1 MEGLTVDNSHAVII
15 KGVREGLLII
25 LDDDTPFAQIL
36 TELSERITTR
46 PGFFEGS
53 GVAVN
58 TGRRVIDRPEFD
70 VLYKMLS
77 RNGMRMHTFVS
88 LSAQSRMVAES
99 FGVAAR
105 PPSFAAGDT
114 GGSLGRVRGVRAPI
128 ESPADNVVESGVGL
142 FLRCNLRPGQSV
154 RYAGDVCVLGNVEP
168 GAEIVADGDVVV
180 WGALR
185 GTVHAG
191 ALGDD
196 ESVVCALYLSPVQL
210 AVAGV
215 VSRFPSPE
223 AWGGSTPARSPELAR
238 LEAGRIVVEAWS
250 YQDSDAPGGG

>member
-1 MEGLTVDNSHAVII
+1 MDNSQRVII
-15 KGVREGLLII
+15 KGVREGLLLI
-25 LDDDTPFAQIL
+25 LDDEVPFAEIL
-36 TELSERITTR
+36 TEMSERITTR
-46 PGFFEGS
+46 PGFFRGA
-53 GVAVN
+53 GVALN
-58 TGRRVIDRPEFD
+58 TGRRVMDRPEFD

-77 RNGMRMHTFVS
+77 RNGMRVHTFVS

-99 FGVAAR
+99 YGIAAR

-114 GGSLGRVRGVRAPI
+114 GGSLGRTRGVHAPVA
-128 ESPADNVVESGVGL
+128 SPADSVVESGVGL
-142 FLRCNLRPGQSV
+142 FLRCSLRAGQSV

-210 AVAGV
+210 AIAGV
-215 VSRFPSPE
+215 ISRFPSPE
-223 AWGGSTPARSPELAR
+223 AWGGATSAGSPELAR
-238 LEAGRIVVEAWS
+238 LDAGRIVVEAWS
-250 YQDSDAPGGG
+250 YEEAQGPAQQ